1 MFTNAYSVL
10 QYFGGNSLWELV
22 PELITKPEY
31 LYAQVLLKKT
41 SKQPEIIIVRKKNQN
56 LDKSINLK
64 KSARYSFMKWGSYK
78 LIKLKHL

>member
-1 MFTNAYSVL
+1 MFEIAHHLVNVYSGLMFTNAYSVL

-64 KSARYSFMKWGSYK
+64 N
-78 LIKLKHL
+78 L